1 MNHPHRR
8 VGALAEL
15 ARRWSKAH
23 KVLVSADSAVIGQFF
38 AGLSHPYWS
47 HHYTLAGKAFR
58 KPMALVGAER
68 AAGILVNVALPW
80 ALREKAVGLEKLQS
94 IPASEFNLRARTA
107 ALRLFGMD
115 ARKVPILKTAVA
127 QQGLL
132 QIYDDFCCQDVSDC
146 LHCKLPE
153 QLRQW

>member
-15 ARRWSKAH
+15 ARRWPSAREA
-23 KVLVSADSAVIGQFF
+23 LLSADPTTLGRFF
-38 AGLSHPYWS
+38 ASLSHPYWS
-47 HHYTLAGKAFR
+47 HHYTLAGAVSHR
-58 KPMALVGAER
+58 PMALVGPER

-94 IPASEFNLRARTA
+94 IPAPDFNLRARTA
-107 ALRLFGMD
+107 ALRLFGVD

-146 LHCKLPE
+146 LGCKLPE